1 MYKKYFKR
9 PLDFLLALF
18 GFLLVLPIVFI
29 TAIILAI
36 SFKESPFF
44 VQRRPGRHEK
54 IFSILK
60 LKTMN
65 NKRDAEGNLLPDS
78 ERLTP
83 LGIFVRKT
91 SIDELPQLLNVIKG
105 EMSLIGPRPLLI
117 RYLPYYTKEERKR
130 FVARPGITGLA
141 QVSGRNLITWES
153 KFEKDVTYVENLTF
167 AHDIKILWMT
177 FQKVIKSAD
186 IEVDPN
192 ANPTTEA
199 MDLIRQ
205 RQPEFQHIQPIS

>member
-9 PLDFLLALF
+9 PLDFFLALF

-29 TAIILAI
+29 TAVILAI

-44 VQRRPGRHEK
+44 IQRRPGRHEK

-117 RYLPYYTKEERKR
+117 RYLPYYTTEERKR
-130 FVARPGITGLA
+130 FSARPGITGLA

-153 KFEKDVTYVENLTF
+153 KFENDVTYVENLTF
-167 AHDIKILWMT
+167 ANDVKILWMT
-177 FQKVIKSAD
+177 FQKVLKSAD

>member
-60 LKTMN
+60 LKTMS